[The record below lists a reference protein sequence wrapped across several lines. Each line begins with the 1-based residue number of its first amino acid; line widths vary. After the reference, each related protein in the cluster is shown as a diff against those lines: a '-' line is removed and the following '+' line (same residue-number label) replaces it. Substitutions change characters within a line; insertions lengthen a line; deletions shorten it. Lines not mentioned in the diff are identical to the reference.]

1 MIAKNIKGKSFGG
14 CVRYVLNEGHEILAA
29 EGVVADDAATITRD
43 FAIQR
48 SGRPEIKQPVGHI
61 AVAFSPED
69 SARMTGDF
77 MLQLAH
83 EYMREMNIR
92 NTQYIVVRHHNTD
105 HDHFHIVYNRID
117 NDLKL
122 ISVNNDYHRNVAA
135 CKKLKDR
142 HGLTYGVG
150 KEKVNRQ
157 KLTGAEK
164 VKYQIHDEIAANL
177 PKCADY
183 ADLEKRLRQA
193 GITIQYKYRSGA
205 EESSENIQGVSFA
218 KGKMTFKG
226 SQVDRKFSHANIS
239 KVFNENME
247 AVIKEFFNGDVPSK
261 QRSMLS
267 GSEPQSR
274 PQEPPKLSTEQSEQA
289 TPPVT
294 PSPEPSKL
302 LVGQSERVMPSP
314 EPTKSLAQM
323 QPAPRYPVINGIEI
337 TAEQNKTLNNGGYIW
352 LENMELADGGGKFS
366 AYVFLD
372 NETNAALHCD
382 RNPDTVVEIN
392 GYTIRIR
399 DVEVIRHGS
408 VAHAE
413 MKLPDESEPKR
424 RFVWHDKQTGG
435 IMYSFTDPRLPVP
448 PTVIRGVEITAE
460 QEKTLHDGGHIWLE
474 GIDKKDGSGKF
485 SAYVF
490 WSDDKTRVFFSKA
503 DPDRFVQ
510 YGEYEMRQRDKRQ
523 VEAGLTTQAIIR
535 LAGGELTGARIWKEN
550 PEDAGYNVS
559 WDDSHI
565 AKEQREQTKRQQDNT
580 LRRSPVVNRTPPA
593 VNRTPPAVNRTIPT
607 PSKGIKPRR

>member
-29 EGVVADDAATITRD
+29 EGVVADEAATITRD

-61 AVAFSPED
+61 AVAFSPDD
-69 SARMTGDF
+69 SPRMTNDF
-77 MLQLAH
+77 MLKLAH
-83 EYMREMNIR
+83 EYMDEMGIG

-122 ISVNNDYHRNVAA
+122 ISVNNDYHRNVAT

-193 GITIQYKYRSGA
+193 GITVQYKYRSGA
-205 EESSENIQGVSFA
+205 EESPENIQGVSFA

-226 SQVDRKFSHANIS
+226 SQVDRKFSHANLA
-239 KVFNENME
+239 KAFNENME
-247 AVIKEFFNGDVPSK
+247 AVIKEFFSGDVPST
-261 QRSMLS
+261 QRHKW
-267 GSEPQSR
+267 SEAWP
-274 PQEPPKLSTEQSEQA
+274 
-289 TPPVT
+289 
-294 PSPEPSKL
+294 
-302 LVGQSERVMPSP
+302 
-314 EPTKSLAQM
+314 
-323 QPAPRYPVINGIEI
+323 PAPQYPVINGIEI
-337 TAEQNKTLNNGGYIW
+337 TTEQNKTLNNGGYIW
-352 LENMELADGGGKFS
+352 LENMEREYGGGKFS

-372 NETNAALHCD
+372 DETKATLHCD
-382 RNPDTVVEIN
+382 TNPDTVVEIN

-399 DVEVIRHGS
+399 DVEVIKHGS
-408 VAHAE
+408 VAHAD
-413 MKLPDESEPKR
+413 MKLPDESEPQR

-435 IMYSFTDPRLPVP
+435 IMYSFSDPRIPQVP
-448 PTVIRGVEITAE
+448 RCMVIRGVETTAE
-460 QEKTLHDGGHIWLE
+460 QEKTLNNGGHIYLE
-474 GIDKKDGSGKF
+474 GMEKKDGSGKF
-485 SAYVF
+485 SSHVF
-490 WSDDKTRVFFSKA
+490 LSDNGKKIFFSKA

-510 YGEYEMRQRDKRQ
+510 YGEYEMRLRDKRQ

-535 LAGGELTGARIWKEN
+535 LAGGELTRARIWKEI
-550 PEDAGYNVS
+550 PEDVGYNVS
-559 WDDSHI
+559 WDDPHI
-565 AKEQREQTKRQQDNT
+565 AKVQREREKQQSDNRAT
-580 LRRSPVVNRTPPA
+580 QSVVSVNDRMPTVSPGARDASREEGNSLRRPPVVNRTPPSPPPPPPPP
-593 VNRTPPAVNRTIPT
+593 RTVPQLKT
-607 PSKGIKPRR
+607 PSKGPKLRR